1 MSFRAKEVAKWRSKS
16 QQPYRADVELSEFR
30 EWIGFR
36 LYLRPETDKLPPEML
51 GETIDDCLVE
61 FICSMLLSLEAA
73 ETTTEH
79 CRRTIGKVR
88 EGMFEDPDL
97 KAYAVTLM
105 RSERLPLASVTYLD
119 LAERRALYGGK
130 PAPSTDEGSRFA
142 RVFLAPVMIVSL
154 WETDMNQAIY
164 IRLRADSWWR
174 YPSSKDLL
182 TLIQDSPEN
191 AAAWDILMLICWD
204 ADERGQKH
212 LLPRCILHWFLGAS
226 FGRPK
231 RPIPKPAPRKRPSKI
246 GYKHRNNEV
255 RNTIRLLEAGGMPEE
270 VGKKAVANAFPYD
283 ISLRTV
289 RRIYGE
295 AVTVSYT
302 RPAGSNFIRDTQGN
316 SAGSFSGETA
326 TNNAGSTN
334 SLERSS
340 QQDVQENSAA
350 TGAPTINGTAQVGE
364 SLIASTSDIS
374 DADGVANASFTYQW
388 LADDTAISGA
398 TGGTYTLTDADAGKI
413 VKVTV
418 SFTDDAGNA
427 ETLTSAATAAVA
439 KRPLTA
445 TTHDEPS
452 SHDGSAAF
460 TFELRLSEN
469 IDGFSYTTL
478 QEHALTVTGGT
489 LPKVRRLEPGR
500 NVRWEITVQ
509 PSSNADV
516 TIVLAITTDCTVQ
529 GAICTSDGRKLSGRV
544 EVTISGPGG

>member
-1 MSFRAKEVAKWRSKS
+1 MSFRAKEIAKWRSKS

-61 FICSMLLSLEAA
+61 FICSMLLSLKAG

-142 RVFLAPVMIVSL
+142 RVFLAPIMIVSL
-154 WETDMNQAIY
+154 WETDMNQATY

-255 RNTIRLLEAGGMPEE
+255 RNTIRLLEAVGMPEE

-289 RRIYGE
+289 RRIYRE
-295 AVTVSYT
+295 LDWMPEDIAL
-302 RPAGSNFIRDTQGN
+302 D
-316 SAGSFSGETA
+316 
-326 TNNAGSTN
+326 
-334 SLERSS
+334 LEKYYR
-340 QQDVQENSAA
+340 
-350 TGAPTINGTAQVGE
+350 
-364 SLIASTSDIS
+364 
-374 DADGVANASFTYQW
+374 
-388 LADDTAISGA
+388 
-398 TGGTYTLTDADAGKI
+398 
-413 VKVTV
+413 
-418 SFTDDAGNA
+418 
-427 ETLTSAATAAVA
+427 
-439 KRPLTA
+439 
-445 TTHDEPS
+445 
-452 SHDGSAAF
+452 
-460 TFELRLSEN
+460 
-469 IDGFSYTTL
+469 
-478 QEHALTVTGGT
+478 
-489 LPKVRRLEPGR
+489 
-500 NVRWEITVQ
+500 
-509 PSSNADV
+509 
-516 TIVLAITTDCTVQ
+516 LAIPPPSQ
-529 GAICTSDGRKLSGRV
+529 GRALS
-544 EVTISGPGG
+544 SGPILPS